1 MSLIQN
7 DGSLTATISDNL
19 PQFSII
25 PNMFGNIPG
34 NKSNIYERDWSKF
47 DRENLILDYIS
58 VEWED
63 LLKIDP
69 LNADN
74 STKKFLDK
82 INILLDNYAP
92 LKRV

>member
-1 MSLIQN
+1 M
-7 DGSLTATISDNL
+7 TATVSDNL

-34 NKSNIYERDWSKF
+34 NISNIYERDWSKF

-58 VEWED
+58 VEWKD
-63 LLKIDP
+63 LLKTDQ

-74 STKKFLDK
+74 ST
-82 INILLDNYAP
+82 
-92 LKRV
+92 